1 MHVRMA
7 FLGFMLCVLI
17 TGVIAEDT
25 AGWSITL
32 TGPDGEISVSPA
44 DVQDI
49 IEKKGV
55 SVQIEG
61 QDLKGAPLWRVL
73 ALADADKTLG
83 PGDIVH
89 ITGETTAEIA
99 YQKIGKNDGYLI
111 IADKTGPYL
120 HITPGLSGD
129 QVKKITS
136 IDTSTTDDWTL
147 LIKSTG
153 GSKEVSKELWK
164 DLALQYP
171 GEKATETGVF
181 SGVTIPDL
189 LASQD
194 TSPGAGVKIKI
205 SGEDGYA
212 VEIPWDK
219 ISGSSDY
226 LIASQLDGSDLP
238 KYLVGL
244 FAPDWPTPAWP
255 LMHID
260 PEFPGNDSVGNIDT
274 IEILS

>member
-7 FLGFMLCVLI
+7 FLGFILCVLI

-25 AGWSITL
+25 AGWSISL

-61 QDLKGAPLWRVL
+61 QDLIGAPLWRVL

-83 PGDIVH
+83 PGDLVH
-89 ITGETTAEIA
+89 ITGDTTSDIA
-99 YQKIGKNDGYLI
+99 YQKLGKNDGYLI
-111 IADKTGPYL
+111 IADQTGPYL
-120 HITPGLSGD
+120 HISSGLSGD
-129 QVKKITS
+129 GVNKITS
-136 IDTSTTDDWTL
+136 IDISTTDDWTL
-147 LIKSTG
+147 LLKSSG
-153 GSKEVSKELWK
+153 GNKKVSKDSWK

-181 SGVTIPDL
+181 SGITIPDL
-189 LASQD
+189 LSSQEI
-194 TSPGAGVKIKI
+194 SPVPGAKIKI
-205 SGEDGYA
+205 TGEDGYA

-244 FAPDWPTPAWP
+244 FAPDWATPVWP